1 MAAATAVLAAALVV
15 GDSVRDRLRHLA
27 LDRLQRIDEV
37 LAVPRFFRA
46 QLASD
51 LSDQPE
57 FQEYFSAAV
66 PVAMLEGTVEDPN
79 THRRATHTNILGIDD
94 RFAELANDNAHDFTA
109 PPENEVILNDAL
121 AEDLGLAVGGECIV
135 RLPVAREVP
144 ADSGARP
151 QDGNGHQPASDGA
164 AHRAGR
170 RVGTFRM
177 RPESIRPARRVFEP
191 GRHSKSAQAAQ
202 QGERAA
208 RRRRVSNAS
217 PAELKTAHAATASDI
232 CTPICA
238 TDYGLTVR
246 QAPLGYFL
254 LESDRMLFEPAV
266 LEAAEKAFGP
276 LGASH
281 VHLSGQHAL
290 GP

>member
-1 MAAATAVLAAALVV
+1 MR
-15 GDSVRDRLRHLA
+15 DSLRHLA

-94 RFAELANDNAHDFTA
+94 RFAQLTNDNARDFTA

-144 ADSGARP
+144 ADSALGRKTETVTSLRLTVRRIVPADGLGRFALRP
-151 QDGNGHQPASDGA
+151 NQSVPRDAFLNLADIQKVLRQPNKVNALL
-164 AHRAGR
+164 
-170 RVGTFRM
+170 VG
-177 RPESIRPARRVFEP
+177 
-191 GRHSKSAQAAQ
+191 
-202 QGERAA
+202 GEFQ
-208 RRRRVSNAS
+208 NAS
-217 PAELKTAHAATASDI
+217 PAELKTAHAALQAILHPDLR
-232 CTPICA
+232 